1 MSRMSISIIGHVI
14 LTHQPASGSALNN
27 TSFPPTVKVTA
38 NLSFPNSI
46 IKLRCQLH
54 KTHRN
59 IATPLVCLLLL

>member
-38 NLSFPNSI
+38 NLNDI
-46 IKLRCQLH
+46 I
-54 KTHRN
+54 
-59 IATPLVCLLLL
+59 IAYIHFQIA